1 MKITIKLRRAAA
13 LFITVLLAVSF
24 LNVLTPKIYA
34 LSYTEVPMN
43 HSEIRYLGRWELS
56 DGGSRARMYFE
67 SGLELNFTGSS
78 VSVRVSDIN
87 GGFIYSI
94 DGDSFTEVRDASGT
108 VLLKS
113 GMSEGAHTLK
123 IYGRFE
129 NSRPQFSGFLLES
142 DASVLPSSNAKTI
155 EFIGDSISAGWIGG
169 DGITGGLVYSYT
181 LQTAQKLGFSCNTVA
196 YGGIA
201 LARASADPLKMSER
215 YFKTQQYKS
224 GETADDWDEWD
235 TSRYTPDYIV
245 INLGSNDTA
254 SSDDFKREYVSF
266 LTELRRHYKDTVIF
280 AVSPFGG
287 KYRYEIS
294 EAVAERYRGGDTRVA
309 FINTYGWIVGTDTT
323 DGIHLSVAAQRQVSQ
338 LLANSI
344 STYLSAPGG
353 QSTGKS
359 ISVADPDIAY
369 AGRCVISDD
378 LTYVNLYF
386 GSGLEVG
393 FTGTSFTFNY
403 KGRFIY
409 SVDGGEYV
417 DIKSVGPGLYSIS
430 GLSPGTH
437 TVKLYARYESERT
450 QLSSFTIDANAKLL
464 KKTERKKI
472 EFIGDSITAGWVGG
486 SSRQYGLHYSYSLNT
501 GELLGFTHN
510 TVAFGGIRLADDG
523 GTDPIGMANRYFK
536 TVNYAQ
542 GETDWPDWNTSLY
555 TPDYIVINLGTNDR
569 CTSEKFQSIYNNFLV
584 KLRKS
589 YPNAVIFAIVPIGG
603 RYRKD
608 IADVVSARNSA
619 GDSKVVCIETYGWLT
634 GVDTTDALHPTVE
647 AQKKLARLLAD
658 KISEY
663 INSSDNGKAD
673 SGNKNTS
680 SSGISSVK
688 NETKNETG
696 SSATSDQ
703 TAANN
708 RVNISSESERE
719 PKPVNAETGL
729 VNNGKGW
736 SVRKSTL
743 IAAIIT
749 AILAAAAAASI
760 PIFKCMKRLRL
771 KRPAAVL
778 GFRKKK

>member
-1 MKITIKLRRAAA
+1 MKITIKLRRTAV
-13 LFITVLLAVSF
+13 LVITVLLALSF
-24 LNVLTPKIYA
+24 LNVLTPEINA

-56 DGGSRARMYFE
+56 DGGTRARMYFE
-67 SGLELNFTGSS
+67 SSLELNFTGSS

-94 DGDSFTEVRDASGT
+94 DQDAFTEVKDANGS
-108 VLLKS
+108 VVLKS
-113 GMSEGAHTLK
+113 GMSGGAHTLK

-142 DASVLPSSNAKTI
+142 NASVLPSSDSKTI

-169 DGITGGLVYSYT
+169 DGITGGMVYSHT
-181 LQTAQKLGFSCNTVA
+181 LQTAEKLGLSCNTVA

-201 LARASADPLKMSER
+201 LASASADPLKMSER

-224 GETADDWDEWD
+224 GETADDWVEWD

-245 INLGSNDTA
+245 INLGSNDIV

-280 AVSPFGG
+280 AVSPVCG

-294 EAVAERYRGGDTRVA
+294 EAVAERYRGGDKGVA

-323 DGIHLSVAAQRQVSQ
+323 DGIHPNVAGQRRIAQM
-338 LLANSI
+338 LANSI
-344 STYLSAPGG
+344 SAYLSAPGG

-359 ISVADPDIAY
+359 ISVADNNIAY
-369 AGRCVISDD
+369 SGRCVISDD

-386 GSGLEVG
+386 GSGLEIG

-409 SVDGGEYV
+409 SVDGGEYI
-417 DIKSVGPGLYSIS
+417 DIKSVGPGLYGGIS

-450 QLSSFTIDANAKLL
+450 CLSNFTIDANAKLL

-501 GELLGFTHN
+501 GELLGFSHN

-523 GTDPIGMANRYFK
+523 GSDPIGMANRYFK
-536 TVNYAQ
+536 TLNYAK
-542 GETDWPDWNTSLY
+542 GETEWPDWDTSLY

-569 CTSEKFQSIYNNFLV
+569 CNSEKFQNIYNGFLV

-589 YPNAVIFAIVPIGG
+589 YPNAVIFAIAPVGG
-603 RYRKD
+603 RYRKE
-608 IADVVSARNSA
+608 IADVVSTRNSA
-619 GDSKVVCIETYGWLT
+619 GDSKVVYINTYGWIA
-634 GVDTTDALHPTVE
+634 GVDTSDSLHPTVE
-647 AQKKLARLLAD
+647 AQKKLAGLLAD

-663 INSSDNGKAD
+663 INSSDKGKAD
-673 SGNKNTS
+673 SENKNTS
-680 SSGISSVK
+680 SSVISSVR
-688 NETKNETG
+688 NETG
-696 SSATSDQ
+696 SSVTSDK
-703 TAANN
+703 TAVNN
-708 RVNISSESERE
+708 RVNISSESEQ
-719 PKPVNAETGL
+719 KPQQANVKTDL
-729 VNNGKGW
+729 INNGKGW
-736 SVRKSTL
+736 SIRKPIL

-749 AILAAAAAASI
+749 AALAAAATASVLI
-760 PIFKCMKRLRL
+760 IRCIKRLRL
-771 KRPAAVL
+771 KKPAAVL